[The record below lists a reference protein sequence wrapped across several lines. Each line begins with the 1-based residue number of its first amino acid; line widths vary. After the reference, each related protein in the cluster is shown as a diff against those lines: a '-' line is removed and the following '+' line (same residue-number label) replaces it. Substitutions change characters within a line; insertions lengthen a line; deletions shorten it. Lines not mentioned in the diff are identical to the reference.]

1 MVATSCPRCG
11 GEAPP
16 EASRCPQCG
25 FVFVE
30 DREPR
35 RRGVRSATVVIALLA
50 LAAGLAGAAALLAG
64 RGEPAAAPEPPDP
77 LAAAR
82 AERRLEGRFANAGFD
97 DTAGVRCRRA
107 VRLAGATRCHV
118 RYANGDTQ
126 LILVGLDGR
135 GELDITIPYPA
146 QRRPGD

>member
-16 EASRCPQCG
+16 GASRCRQCG
-25 FVFVE
+25 FVFFE
-30 DREPR
+30 EREPR
-35 RRGVRSATVVIALLA
+35 RHRGRAARLVIALLA

-64 RGEPAAAPEPPDP
+64 RGEPAPEPPAP

-82 AERRLEGRFANAGFD
+82 AERRLEGRFANAGYD

-107 VRLAGATRCHV
+107 VRLAGATRCQV

>member
-35 RRGVRSATVVIALLA
+35 RRGVRSATAVIALLA

-82 AERRLEGRFANAGFD
+82 AERRLEGRFANAGYD